1 MSLDPLILAS
11 FVCSELMCDCVLFFL
26 LRNKLSFSSFYYTP
40 RCSFLRRG
48 VRERERENISASRTS
63 GHNILDARPGS
74 CNDSFANHY
83 EEKSSN
89 GESAGNDSSARIG
102 ANDGSDSLASRFR
115 GNFFRRIDASSV
127 YERYNSCLRNKSRI
141 FGDIAAGRRDC
152 TIAMIDEEGICIKG
166 IPSYRKNCEGFLNQ
180 LSLSN
185 NISNNNLPHRW
196 SFRCCRE

>member
-48 VRERERENISASRTS
+48 VRERKRENVSASRTS

-102 ANDGSDSLASRFR
+102 ANDGSDSSASRFR
-115 GNFFRRIDASSV
+115 ENFFRRIDASSCI

-141 FGDIAAGRRDC
+141 FGVIAAGRRDC
-152 TIAMIDEEGICIKG
+152 TSAMIDEEGICGDITSKG
-166 IPSYRKNCEGFLNQ
+166 YRDCPATGKTVRDF
-180 LSLSN
+180 
-185 NISNNNLPHRW
+185 
-196 SFRCCRE
+196 